1 VPVQENIDMTP
12 RSRLLAAAGLCLALF
27 ARAAAAAELKI
38 AIMQAQ
44 AGEARK
50 YQPLLEHLAAK
61 GLPATFVT
69 APDYPAAAQ
78 MFASGKVDAM
88 FSGSGIAGTMII
100 KGLADPLARPVGKD
114 GVSTYAAVVV
124 APKGSPRFD
133 GSPRYFDG
141 KRVILTALAS
151 AGEFY
156 LRSLGPSKPAAI
168 LKAASHGAAVD
179 ALARGQADVAVVKN
193 HVWAKA
199 RATYPALEAVGG
211 DAGENP
217 DGTLIVSKKVDPDT
231 AQRLAAALLALEG
244 DASPGATAARDAL
257 GVRGFV
263 RTGPPEF
270 AHTIALL
277 KRAGI
282 TPEFAFAF

>member
-1 VPVQENIDMTP
+1 MPPRTRTP
-12 RSRLLAAAGLCLALF
+12 RPCLALAAAAVGLAL
-27 ARAAAAAELKI
+27 AGRAAAAELKI
-38 AIMQAQ
+38 AITQAQ
-44 AGEARK
+44 AGDARK
-50 YQPLLEHLAAK
+50 YQPLLDHLAAR
-61 GLPATFVT
+61 GFPASFVT
-69 APDYPAAAQ
+69 APNYQAAADL
-78 MFASGKVDAM
+78 FASGKVDAM
-88 FSGSGIAGTMII
+88 FGGSGIAATMMI
-100 KGLADPLARPVGKD
+100 KGLADPVARQVGKD

-133 GSPRYFDG
+133 GSARYFDG
-141 KRVILTALAS
+141 KRVILTPLAS

-156 LRSLGPSKPAAI
+156 LRSLGPSRPAAI

-193 HVWAKA
+193 HVWTKMSAS
-199 RATYPALEAVGG
+199 YGALEAVGG

-217 DGTLIVSKKVDPDT
+217 DGSLIVSRKVDADT

-244 DASPGATAARDAL
+244 DASPGAAAARESL
-257 GVRGFV
+257 GIRGFV
-263 RTGPPEF
+263 RTGPADF

-277 KRAGI
+277 KRAGV